1 MAAQECTCKADFRAP
16 KARPTPFLPQIHQE
30 MRVRADANK
39 RIGALWYSAHGPSH
53 CNFNC
58 NNCVG
63 KSRGSFVEL
72 GQQSDITHPVVR
84 LDFFLEL
91 VLKIFVEH
99 KICNW
104 TEIFLSFKY
113 RGRRVG
119 WIELENSG
127 SSGWLIGGLSFF
139 LHYFQ
144 VEFQFWWMHR
154 PWVPCLVGMCL

>member
-1 MAAQECTCKADFRAP
+1 MKVGTYSTQSLLLPKCTHTVHTRKSKAYSGDTWQPRNVP
-16 KARPTPFLPQIHQE
+16 VRRISGLRKLGQPPFCRRFIRK

-84 LDFFLEL
+84 LDFFFLGAGPED
-91 VLKIFVEH
+91 
-99 KICNW
+99 ICGTQDLQLN
-104 TEIFLSFKY
+104 
-113 RGRRVG
+113 R
-119 WIELENSG
+119 N
-127 SSGWLIGGLSFF
+127 FF
-139 LHYFQ
+139 
-144 VEFQFWWMHR
+144 
-154 PWVPCLVGMCL
+154 